1 MQNSIYYIFQKGAH
15 FMARESTFQAKLIKE
30 LKARFPGCKVLKND
44 SGYIQG
50 FPDLTVLHANG
61 WALLESKASPTASK
75 RPNQEYYISE
85 VQENGGVGY
94 AAFIYPE
101 NKEEVLSDL
110 QQAFGVGGATRV
122 SRSE

>member
-1 MQNSIYYIFQKGAH
+1 
-15 FMARESTFQAKLIKE
+15 MARESTFQAKLIKE

-50 FPDLTVLHANG
+50 FPDLTVLHTNG
-61 WALLESKASPTASK
+61 WALLETKASPSASK
-75 RPNQEYYISE
+75 RPNQEHYISE
-85 VQENGGVGY
+85 AQKNGGVGY

-110 QQAFGVGGATRV
+110 QQAFGVGGATCV
-122 SRSE
+122 SRGK